1 MDRNDHRAWQGDENP
16 QTNGEVESMQNGL
29 ADGIRQMLNA
39 KNESGETFSSISV
52 QIAEQKMFQVL
63 VRQMWMVD
71 FETKKGVAEL
81 FWQCLKAPCPGGFT
95 FAYVMEHY
103 DDVGL
108 HPSLSAPPL
117 SSPPSPPSNLP
128 LPLFLSPA
136 SPCFHSACFDH
147 DYDVVIVVVRV
158 VVVVVVV
165 VVMMMM
171 ISRVDSRPTVADCG
185 CPLARL
191 QED

>member
-16 QTNGEVESMQNGL
+16 QTNGEGERMQNGL
-29 ADGIRQMLNA
+29 EDGIRQMLNA

-52 QIAEQKMFQVL
+52 QIAEQKMFQAL

-95 FAYVMEHY
+95 FEYIMEHY

-108 HPSLSAPPL
+108 PLSPSALSLSPFL
-117 SSPPSPPSNLP
+117 SLFSNLSMFSSV
-128 LPLFLSPA
+128 LP
-136 SPCFHSACFDH
+136 
-147 DYDVVIVVVRV
+147 
-158 VVVVVVV
+158 
-165 VVMMMM
+165 
-171 ISRVDSRPTVADCG
+171 
-185 CPLARL
+185 
-191 QED
+191 